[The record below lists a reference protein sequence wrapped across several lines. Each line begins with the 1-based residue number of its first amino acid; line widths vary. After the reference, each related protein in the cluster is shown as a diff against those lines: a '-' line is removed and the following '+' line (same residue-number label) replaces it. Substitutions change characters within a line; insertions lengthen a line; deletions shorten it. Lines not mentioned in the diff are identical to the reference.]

1 MPLVAGDGAS
11 AIELTQKFHPDLL
24 LMDIQ
29 MPGMDGLAAIAC
41 IRQQPDLAKI
51 PLVALTAIAL
61 EGDSPGERAF
71 CQRAKCLAAGAND
84 YLTKPVKLK
93 QLNQTIQRFL
103 TAQVDVDTI
112 SGDLW

>member
-61 EGDSPGERAF
+61 EGDRA
-71 CQRAKCLAAGAND
+71 RCLAAGANE